1 MNFLKNYPFYYHIKM
16 KNGRIEFIDLTKGIC
31 MLLVVWTH
39 TVSQF
44 TITNVIIRETNSI
57 ITSFYM
63 PLFFIISGMF
73 AKSNLSLKSFL
84 FNKVNT
90 VFFPFLFFY
99 VISFVTAVFVSEILH
114 VKLNNEFSFYN
125 IFAIFESKSFSNG
138 ALWFLS
144 AIFFSSVF
152 FYLISVVTKKNE
164 VLRIIAILLL
174 SSLGFCWHQLFSFR
188 PPFYIDTALT
198 ALLFLYFGEQLIN
211 YLKLFSTHKYSKK
224 ITLVFSILLTIFLKD
239 FGGAMVSNAYAT
251 NIILF
256 YIVGLTGTLFI
267 LSLSSFFK
275 KGCLLEHIGKYSI
288 IVLCTH
294 YFLIT
299 PLKLIFRLFVHNQIY
314 LSILIFSS
322 IILLMFPVIYL
333 FKKYLPVFVGLK
345 PVFQINCK

>member
-1 MNFLKNYPFYYHIKM
+1 M
-16 KNGRIEFIDLTKGIC
+16 KNSRIEFIDLSKGIC
-31 MLLVVWTH
+31 MILVVWTH

-44 TITNVIIRETNSI
+44 TITDVIVRETNSI

-73 AKSNLSLKSFL
+73 SKSNLSLKSFL
-84 FNKVNT
+84 FNKINT
-90 VFFPFLFFY
+90 VFFPFLCFY
-99 VISFVTAVFVSEILH
+99 VLSFVTVVFVSEILH
-114 VKLNNEFSFYN
+114 IKLNNEFSFYN

-144 AIFFSSVF
+144 ALFFSSIF
-152 FYLISVVTKKNE
+152 FYLISVGTKKNE

-174 SSLGFCWHQLFSFR
+174 SCLGFYWHQLFPFR

-198 ALLFLYFGEQLIN
+198 ALLFLYLGEQLIK
-211 YLKLFSTHKYSKK
+211 YLKLFNTHKYSKQL
-224 ITLVFSILLTIFLKD
+224 TLLFSLLLIILLKD
-239 FGGAMVSNAYAT
+239 FGAAMVSNAYST

-267 LSLSSFFK
+267 ISLSSFFK
-275 KGCLLEHIGKYSI
+275 KVSILEHIGKYSI

-299 PLKLIFRLFVHNQIY
+299 PLKLIFRVFIHNQIY
-314 LSILIFSS
+314 LSILIFLS
-322 IILLMFPVIYL
+322 IILLMFPIIYL

-345 PVFQINCK
+345 PVIQINYK